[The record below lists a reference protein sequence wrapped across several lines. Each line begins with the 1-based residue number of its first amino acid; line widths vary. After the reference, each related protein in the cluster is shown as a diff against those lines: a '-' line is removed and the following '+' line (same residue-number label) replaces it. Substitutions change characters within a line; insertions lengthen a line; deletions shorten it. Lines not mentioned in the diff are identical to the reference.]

1 MAEDQTIRN
10 HSLDEPSASET
21 APLLPGN
28 PPQRPRH
35 RPGLSVTSIR
45 SITSINVPKAHKN
58 STIIFFLYIIVF
70 VASSSEGFIEL
81 PLTRFLEDIVCHEYY
96 DMKSS
101 DQPIDER
108 LCKEN
113 PIQQK
118 VAYILAILSALQA
131 IVSFFAALP
140 WGVAADKIGRKPVVF
155 LNISGLILGAI
166 WALIVVYWRHVFPLT
181 AIWATCLGSL
191 IGGGNTVLLA
201 IILSMISDATKEE
214 ERAVEFMR
222 LHVASLCG
230 NFLSP
235 TLAALVMQS
244 IGPWPSPWIGIA
256 LLFSAAVAFMF
267 LPETLRHKRN
277 PPPPAPEPSRADT
290 STLGSKV
297 SSAFDDIRESLRM
310 LKSPSLVLLIL
321 TALSGPPM
329 VFSTT
334 NFMNQFVSK
343 RYHIKIASTG
353 YIQTLYGI
361 AHVIMSLLILPLL
374 SRYLMRPSVPVKFR
388 PKDEQHR
395 DLTLARY
402 SYIFIFVGA
411 LILGLSPTL
420 GGFVL
425 GLLVMAIG
433 SGYNSL
439 VRSLMSV
446 FVNPEH
452 SSRLFSFYAM
462 VETAAKVYAQPML
475 AGTFALGLKWQG
487 EWIGLP
493 YLALA
498 ALTFGTIVCLVLVRL
513 PKTYGGVAKSP
524 IEEGDDLDADR
535 LRVI

>member
-1 MAEDQTIRN
+1 MADAQRQQD
-10 HSLDEPSASET
+10 HSLDEPSET
-21 APLLPGN
+21 APLLGN

-58 STIIFFLYIIVF
+58 STIILFLYIIVF
-70 VASSSEGFIEL
+70 VASSADGFIEL
-81 PLTRFLEDIVCHEYY
+81 PLTRILEDTICHDYY
-96 DMKSS
+96 EKSP
-101 DQPIDER
+101 DQHIDER

-118 VAYILAILSALQA
+118 VAYIFAILSALQA
-131 IVSFFAALP
+131 IVSFVAALP

-155 LNISGLILGAI
+155 INIFGLILGAI
-166 WALIVVYWRHVFPLT
+166 WALIVVYWRLPIT
-181 AIWATCLGSL
+181 AIWASCLGQL

-214 ERAVEFMR
+214 ERAIAFMR

-256 LLFSAAVAFMF
+256 LLFSAAVAFLF

-277 PPPPAPEPSRADT
+277 PPVPEQSRRET
-290 STLGSKV
+290 STPGSKI
-297 SSAFDDIRESLRM
+297 SSALNEMRESLSM

-329 VFSTT
+329 AFSTL

-361 AHVIMSLLILPLL
+361 AHVIMSLLVLPLL
-374 SRYLMRPSVPVKFR
+374 SKYLMRPSVPANFR

-402 SYIFIFVGA
+402 SYIFIFIGA

-420 GGFVL
+420 GGFIL

-439 VRSLMSV
+439 VRSMMSV

-452 SSRLFSFYAM
+452 SSRLFSIYAM

-493 YLALA
+493 YFALA
-498 ALTFGTIVCLVLVRL
+498 ALTLGTIVCLVLVRL
-513 PKTYGGVAKSP
+513 PKTYGGALKSP
-524 IEEGDDLDADR
+524 VEEGNDLDA
-535 LRVI
+535 